1 MLKLNKAVALLL
13 ALLFILPLFGCSAEG
28 SYQTRYIYAMNTDVT
43 LHINAREDVTPLL
56 DECEDM
62 IYSIERVISKTLP
75 ESDIYRLN
83 HGETVECD
91 PITLELLRVAVD
103 VQTVSDGLFDPTVAS
118 AVELWNACGRENRL
132 PTEAELDACRASIGA
147 DKIAVKGTS
156 VALASGTMLD
166 LGGVGKGYAEQ
177 AVAEHIAANAEKYG
191 IVGYMLDFGGMVG
204 VFGKK
209 SDGSPYRVGLKDPD
223 GENSRGA
230 VRLSSGYVSVSGDYE
245 RFVTVD
251 GQKYHHIIDPRTA
264 YPGDSGVRAVTV
276 VCDNGA
282 VADAL
287 STAFFLMGYD
297 AAMAVYRAGEWNFE
311 AVFFMSD
318 GKTLTTPGADYVK

>member
-1 MLKLNKAVALLL
+1 MLKPNKAVALLL
-13 ALLFILPLFGCSAEG
+13 ALLFVLPLFGCSMEG

-43 LHINAREDVTPLL
+43 LQINAREDVTALL
-56 DECEDM
+56 DECEDL

-75 ESDIYRLN
+75 DSDIYRLN
-83 HGETVECD
+83 HGETVDCD
-91 PITLELLRVAVD
+91 PITLELLRVAGD
-103 VQTVSDGLFDPTVAS
+103 VRTVSGGLFDPTVAS
-118 AVELWNACGRENRL
+118 AVELWNRCGKENRL
-132 PTEAELDACRASIGA
+132 PTEDELAACRASIGA
-147 DKIAVKGTS
+147 DKIKVNGTS
-156 VALASGTMLD
+156 VTLAVGTMID
-166 LGGVGKGYAEQ
+166 LGGIGKGYAEQ

-223 GENSRGA
+223 SENSRGA

-251 GQKYHHIIDPRTA
+251 GKKYHHIIDPRTA
-264 YPGDSGVRAVTV
+264 YPGDNGVRAVAV
-276 VCDNGA
+276 ICRNGA
-282 VADAL
+282 RADAL
-287 STAFFLMGYD
+287 STAFFLMGYE
-297 AAMAVYRAGEWNFE
+297 ATMAVYESGEWDFE